1 MPLKLMIFMCK
12 ALPFSP
18 FFFSFLAEAGQV
30 VQPFSAT
37 NGACK
42 WTLRHLVSALALH
55 SYTFKTPGNKINS
68 QVIRSRRLFS
78 ATLLLSSGTQLF
90 LTRKLDGKG
99 NLTAVYKVIELDEQS
114 DGREMQQALAEW
126 NRQGTVP
133 KVFVAGKHIGGSD
146 AVVAKYEAGE
156 LLHLLVAAG
165 SMPNIQL

>member
-68 QVIRSRRLFS
+68 Q
-78 ATLLLSSGTQLF
+78 
-90 LTRKLDGKG
+90 KG
-99 NLTAVYKVIELDEQS
+99 